1 MVVHGLSL
9 LNFRVNVPV
18 NTFMIH
24 VPIWQ
29 NAQSSAQLETQSQ
42 QSAAVN
48 QGEVFHEST
57 DPDEPTFFATM
68 QQPPELADSWWSPL
82 QNPKP
87 DYSEI
92 GLESVS
98 WVGSCIIAAA
108 ITQEPWTHDADFDP
122 ISDHETSPINQ
133 IESPLSSKWPIY
145 INEALNKSWSKLS

>member
-1 MVVHGLSL
+1 
-9 LNFRVNVPV
+9 
-18 NTFMIH
+18 
-24 VPIWQ
+24 
-29 NAQSSAQLETQSQ
+29 
-42 QSAAVN
+42 
-48 QGEVFHEST
+48 
-57 DPDEPTFFATM
+57 M
-68 QQPPELADSWWSPL
+68 QQPPEVADSWWSPL

-108 ITQEPWTHDADFDP
+108 IIQEPWTHDADSDP

-145 INEALNKSWSKLS
+145 INEALDKSRSKLSYICCQQKHSGKINDTWTTQMVISCLNHLEQNCLPWNCSWFEQIQTGHQRMHVPACGLIR